1 MHYIYEVTPVWSGEV
16 MGYTKRWEDNLAA
29 ADDANNSFN
38 AGATNVL
45 INISRKGE

>member
-1 MHYIYEVTPVWSGEV
+1 MQLIFEVTPVWSGEV
-16 MGYTKRWEDNLAA
+16 MGMTKRWENSLRA

-45 INISRKGE
+45 INISREGE